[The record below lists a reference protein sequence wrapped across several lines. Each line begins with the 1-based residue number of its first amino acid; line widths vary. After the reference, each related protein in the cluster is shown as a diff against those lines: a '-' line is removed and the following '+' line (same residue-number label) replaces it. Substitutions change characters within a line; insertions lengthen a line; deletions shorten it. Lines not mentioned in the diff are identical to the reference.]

1 MVPPG
6 LFSPE
11 LALAAACALA
21 AGLMRGFTGF
31 GSAMV
36 MMPVYSLL
44 FGPLQAVA
52 TVMLMETVVT
62 LHLLPGALPRTRW
75 REIGPMGLAALVG
88 APLGGTLILHLD
100 AEIMRR
106 AIAGVVLVFTLV
118 MLRGW
123 RYRGPR
129 GRTATLGAG
138 LVSGLMTTSVGMGG
152 PPVLLYLLSGDDG
165 AAQNRA
171 NLITY
176 LAIVG
181 TAALVVYLVA
191 GVIGGDTVWR
201 AALLALPFLAG
212 AFAGGRL
219 FRLSSETLYRRVAL
233 YFLLAVALGSLVV

>member
-1 MVPPG
+1 VPPG
-6 LFSPE
+6 LFGAE

-31 GSAMV
+31 GSAML
-36 MMPVYSLL
+36 MMPVYGLL
-44 FGPLQAVA
+44 FGPVQAVA
-52 TVMLMETVVT
+52 TVMLMETAVT
-62 LHLLPGALPRTRW
+62 LQLLPGALPRTRW

-88 APLGGTLILHLD
+88 TPIGGYLILHMD

-106 AIAGVVLVFTLV
+106 VIAGVVLVFTLV

-129 GRTATLGAG
+129 GRAATIGAG
-138 LVSGLMTTSVGMGG
+138 LASGLMTTSVGMGG
-152 PPVLLYLLSGDDG
+152 PPVLLYLLSGADA

-171 NLITY
+171 NVITF

-181 TAALVVYLVA
+181 AAALVVYLVA
-191 GVIGGDTVWR
+191 GVIGGETVWR
-201 AALLALPFLAG
+201 AALLALPFLAA
-212 AFAGGRL
+212 AFAGGRF
-219 FRLSSETLYRRVAL
+219 FRRSGERLYRRVAL